1 MLTDV
6 GFDLAYP
13 NLLLLWAKRLHCC
26 YYCVLHFLLLSSIM
40 KATSLN
46 VSFFNIFKVRELF
59 SVMSLLKSPM
69 GLMVDFM
76 VLMVFVMPKMM
87 ENIGILLYLTSFT
100 SDGYKLL
107 VSMLH

>member
-1 MLTDV
+1 VLTDV

-59 SVMSLLKSPM
+59 SIMSLLKSPM
-69 GLMVDFM
+69 GLTVGFM
-76 VLMVFVMPKMM
+76 VCLCDAQD
-87 ENIGILLYLTSFT
+87 
-100 SDGYKLL
+100 DGEHRYITIFDLFYIRWIQAF
-107 VSMLH
+107 S